1 MLGNQNTDPVDAF
14 RQFFKSNS
22 ILAKLILI
30 NFSVFV
36 LVYIVS
42 LFAWLF
48 VVETD
53 TNQNGLSILGHWLA
67 VPSSIDRLI
76 LKPWTIFTYM
86 FVHEGLLH
94 LLFNMLV
101 LYFSGTI
108 FLQYLSQK
116 QLLSTYLAGGLA
128 GAAVFIVSFNVFPV
142 FSQTIGLSVAIG
154 ASASVLAVMVGIS
167 TYVPHYKVNLL
178 LIGPVK
184 LKYLAIAYIVL
195 DFFSIMG
202 NNPGGHLAHLGGALW
217 GFAYVSMFKKN
228 IDVFRFINRPGSY
241 RMKTSHR
248 AKPGGRPLNDDDYN
262 RIRIAEQK
270 EIDRI
275 LDQIAQSGYN
285 SLTSRD
291 KELLF
296 RTSNKKK

>member
-1 MLGNQNTDPVDAF
+1 MLGDQNTDIVDAF
-14 RQFFKSNS
+14 RKFFKSNS

-36 LVYIVS
+36 LIYIVS

-48 VVETD
+48 VVENGN
-53 TNQNGLSILGHWLA
+53 NQTGLSILGQWLA
-67 VPSSIDRLI
+67 VPSSIDRLL

-94 LLFNMLV
+94 LLFNMMV
-101 LYFSGTI
+101 LYFGGTV

-116 QLLSTYLAGGLA
+116 QLLWTYLAGGLS
-128 GAAVFIVSFNVFPV
+128 GAVVFIVSFNVFPV

-154 ASASVLAVMVGIS
+154 ASASVLAIVVGIS

-184 LKYLAIAYIVL
+184 LKYLAIAYIIL

-217 GFAYVSMFKKN
+217 GFAYVSMLKNN
-228 IDVFRFINRPGSY
+228 IDIFGFSNRSGSF

-248 AKPGGRPLNDDDYN
+248 AKPGGRPLNDDEYN
-262 RIRIAEQK
+262 RNRVAEQK

-285 SLTSRD
+285 TLTSRD